1 MSLKTFHIVFVVVC
15 VVFATGFGFWAVRK
29 YESSGD
35 LVALICGVGSFLGAV
50 GLCIYGVWF
59 LRKLKGVSYL

>member
-1 MSLKTFHIVFVVVC
+1 MSLKAFHVVFVAMC
-15 VVFATGFGFWAVRK
+15 VVFATGFGFWAVRN
-29 YESSGD
+29 YGSSGEVAS
-35 LVALICGVGSFLGAV
+35 LVWGIGSFAGAV

>member
-1 MSLKTFHIVFVVVC
+1 MSLKTFHIVFVAVC
-15 VVFATGFGFWAVRK
+15 VVFTTGFGFWAVRN
-29 YESSGD
+29 YEASGD
-35 LVALICGVGSFLGAV
+35 VAALVCGIGSFVGAV